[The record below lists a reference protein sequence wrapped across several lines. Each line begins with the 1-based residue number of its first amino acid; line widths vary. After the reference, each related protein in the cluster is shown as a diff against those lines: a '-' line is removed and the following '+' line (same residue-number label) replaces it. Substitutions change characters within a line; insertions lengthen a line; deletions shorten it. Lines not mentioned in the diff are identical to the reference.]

1 MSGWKRSVSVF
12 VLVVAAF
19 SDPQEAA
26 SHLTHLFGK
35 WDDVKI
41 MCRCRQFL
49 LVLVSRHRSEE
60 EACESKT

>member
-1 MSGWKRSVSVF
+1 
-12 VLVVAAF
+12 VAAF

>member
-1 MSGWKRSVSVF
+1 MSKLRWWSV
-12 VLVVAAF
+12 LLTR
-19 SDPQEAA
+19 DA
-26 SHLTHLFGK
+26 SESTTVLFGK